1 MFNYQNYIDDV
12 INKNIIICE
21 SVRLAVERHIS
32 DLKKVSEDNYLY
44 YFDSTEAERPIIFIQ
59 NLSHTKGKW
68 ASDRLPIKLEPWQQF
83 IIASVFGWRKKS
95 DTLRRFR
102 KCYVQVA
109 RKNGKTTMLSGIGN
123 YSFFCDSPREAGVEV
138 YYIATKKEQAKIA
151 WEESERQIRKSKALN
166 KLATTYKQN
175 TRIVKKS
182 DTASKCLVLGK
193 DSKSEDGL
201 NPHFIGV
208 DEYHAHPNN
217 ELLNVLESGT
227 GARTQPLTFIITTA
241 GFNKN
246 AVCYEEYQYLKN
258 ILKGTI
264 ENDEYF
270 AMIFEPDET
279 DDWKSDEAIY
289 KSNPNINISVNLDYI
304 KARVKEASD
313 KPHLQTDVKTKNL
326 NVWTQSSS
334 VWISKEVWDS
344 GNNKIDVPS
353 LAGQKCYIGLDLATT
368 RDIAAY
374 SLCFTYDIDDNNNF
388 ILQQRFFMPAE
399 NIRER
404 SREEKVPYELWA
416 EQGYITL
423 CPGDTINFDMIE
435 NSILDDSKL
444 YEVVDIS
451 YDPWKAIE
459 IVTHLTDEG
468 FQMTGI
474 RQSFSVGGLSEGT
487 GLFEKAI
494 YENKI
499 IHGDNPVLNWMLS
512 CTEVRTDGRDNYLPM
527 KPDRRKNSKR
537 IDGVVSSIMAL
548 HSCVRNSS
556 DSGSVYDNEG
566 VLVL

>member
-1 MFNYQNYIDDV
+1 
-12 INKNIIICE
+12 
-21 SVRLAVERHIS
+21 
-32 DLKKVSEDNYLY
+32 
-44 YFDSTEAERPIIFIQ
+44 
-59 NLSHTKGKW
+59 
-68 ASDRLPIKLEPWQQF
+68 
-83 IIASVFGWRKKS
+83 
-95 DTLRRFR
+95 
-102 KCYVQVA
+102 
-109 RKNGKTTMLSGIGN
+109 
-123 YSFFCDSPREAGVEV
+123 
-138 YYIATKKEQAKIA
+138 
-151 WEESERQIRKSKALN
+151 
-166 KLATTYKQN
+166 
-175 TRIVKKS
+175 
-182 DTASKCLVLGK
+182 
-193 DSKSEDGL
+193 
-201 NPHFIGV
+201 
-208 DEYHAHPNN
+208 
-217 ELLNVLESGT
+217 
-227 GARTQPLTFIITTA
+227 
-241 GFNKN
+241 
-246 AVCYEEYQYLKN
+246 
-258 ILKGTI
+258 
-264 ENDEYF
+264 
-270 AMIFEPDET
+270 MIFEPDET

-326 NVWTQSSS
+326 NVWTHTSVGRASSS

-344 GNNKIDVPS
+344 GNKKIDVSS
-353 LAGQKCYIGLDLATT
+353 LSGQKCYTRLYVCTLEVCTCGIGLDLATT
-368 RDIAAY
+368 RPKGLTTCRDIAAY
-374 SLCFTYDIDDNNNF
+374 SLCFTSDIDDNNNNF

-474 RQSFSVGGLSEGT
+474 RQSSLCAPVVSVGGLSEGT

-499 IHGDNPVLNWMLS
+499 IHGDNPVLNWMPRLCTCSIS

-527 KPDRRKNSKR
+527 KPDRRRNSKR

-548 HSCVRNSS
+548 HSCIRNSS